1 MRHAP
6 VIHRLVG
13 TGPSR
18 LRRLAG
24 TLGALAC
31 LGIAGLGLSAAP
43 ALAEDCPNAGLRAE
57 NNSTR
62 LPECRAYEMVTPLYK
77 EGFGVE
83 QGAYTDDGVVA
94 YKSIGSFAGN
104 ASGKAGNWY
113 HATRTA
119 AGWATTALSPP
130 EDTYGEDS
138 LFAESPDLR
147 SSLWL
152 LRRRDGVGANDL
164 YLRGPDGGLTYVG
177 QGANPGAPEAEPS
190 PGVLGTSADLS
201 HVVFSYAGG
210 DGVGAMYEYVGTGN
224 VGFARTATVDNLGQ
238 PTPGEA
244 CFDRMSNDGRLIVF
258 SSGCNGTAVPALWAR
273 VGGSATVAVSG
284 SECTRTSGDPG
295 GACNAPAE
303 PHFEGTAA
311 DGSRVF
317 FTTTQ
322 QLVDRD
328 TDQTNDLYECDIAPG
343 TPAPV
348 GTANPCTSLTEIS
361 GNVTGANVEKVIKVS
376 EDGSRVYFVAQGVL
390 TANLGTN
397 DATAVAGDN
406 NLFVWQKDAAHPAGQ
421 TTFVAKLEANDI
433 FGAQSTADGRYLIF
447 STTNRLL
454 ASDTDEAYD
463 VYRYDADTGA
473 LLRLSTDTNGSGG
486 NELGGQAFPALY
498 SSPANRSH
506 FAMTDDAR
514 TVVFETSE
522 ALSPADTDGITDVYE
537 WHNGQV
543 SLISN
548 GGGSR
553 PWITSSG
560 HDIFFSTGQPLTPG
574 DSGTEGDVYDARV
587 EGGFPVSPPSLCSGE
602 ACQGSTPPQPQP
614 PGTSASAAFNGPGSP
629 LTAEAPPANAKPKPQ
644 TSAQKLAKALKACE
658 AKHSKRKRTA
668 CEKRARNTY
677 RRGK

>member
-1 MRHAP
+1 
-6 VIHRLVG
+6 
-13 TGPSR
+13 
-18 LRRLAG
+18 
-24 TLGALAC
+24 
-31 LGIAGLGLSAAP
+31 
-43 ALAEDCPNAGLRAE
+43 
-57 NNSTR
+57 
-62 LPECRAYEMVTPLYK
+62 MVTPLYK
-77 EGFGVE
+77 EGFAVE
-83 QGAYTDDGVVA
+83 AGAYTDDGVVEHN
-94 YKSIGSFAGN
+94 SIGSFAGN
-104 ASGKAGNWY
+104 ASGKAPNRY
-113 HATRTA
+113 LATRSA

-130 EDTYGEDS
+130 EDTYGGET

-152 LRRRDGVGANDL
+152 LSRRDGVGGNDL
-164 YLRGPDGGLTYVG
+164 YLRGPDGGFTYVG
-177 QGANPGAPEAEPS
+177 QGADPGAPEARPS
-190 PGVLGTSADLS
+190 PGVLGTSRDLS
-201 HVVFSYAGG
+201 HVLFSYGRG
-210 DGVGAMYEYVGTGN
+210 NMYEYVGTGN
-224 VGFARTATVDNLGQ
+224 AGFAPAVSVDNLGQ

-244 CFDRMSNDGRLIVF
+244 CSDSMSNDGRVIVF
-258 SSGCNGTAVPALWAR
+258 SSGCAGTAGPALWAR
-273 VGGSATVAVSG
+273 VGGSATVAVSS

-303 PHFEGTAA
+303 PRFEGTAS
-311 DGSRVF
+311 DGSRVY

-322 QLVDRD
+322 QLVNGD
-328 TDQTNDLYECDIAPG
+328 TDQTNDLYECDIPPG

-348 GTANPCTSLTEIS
+348 GTANPCASLTEVS
-361 GNVTGANVEKVIKVS
+361 GNVTGANVENVVNVS
-376 EDGSRVYFVAQGVL
+376 EDGSRVYFVAQGAL
-390 TANLGTN
+390 ASNLGTN
-397 DATAVAGDN
+397 DAAAVAGDH
-406 NLFVWQKDAAHPAGQ
+406 NLYVWQKDAAHPAGQ

-463 VYRYDADTGA
+463 VYRYDAETRT
-473 LLRLSTDTNGSGG
+473 LVRLSTDTNGSGG
-486 NELGGQAFPALY
+486 NEPGGQAFLGLFIP
-498 SSPANRSH
+498 PANRSH

-514 TVVFETSE
+514 TIVFETSE
-522 ALSPADTDGITDVYE
+522 ALSPADTGGTTDVYE

-553 PWITSSG
+553 PWISSSG
-560 HDIFFSTGQPLTPG
+560 QDIFFSTGQPLTPG

-587 EGGFPVSPPSLCSGE
+587 EGGFPVTTPSLCSGE

-644 TSAQKLAKALKACE
+644 TSAQKLAKGLKACRS
-658 AKHSKRKRTA
+658 KHNKKQRKA

-677 RRGK
+677 RRAK